1 MVNHVIPN
9 TYLDALRYL
18 SDQTFKVIAGGTDLM
33 IQKRGTRET
42 PPNFDS
48 NMLYCFNLKEL
59 NYVHKEK
66 LHIHIGSMTPLE
78 VLLHHQD
85 IPEIMKQVIAE
96 MASPAIRNVA
106 TLSGNIANASPAG
119 DSLLSLYLLNAEI
132 VLESL
137 NGKRVLPIDQVITG
151 PRQTVISK
159 DEIIKEIIIAGYRV
173 AVCEQVENPKFAK
186 IQWTKVGGR
195 RADAIS
201 KISCLSA
208 VQIKNNKVIDFRLT
222 LGAVYKTVI
231 RSREI
236 ESKCIGLTLD
246 QLKENKNTILSLY
259 EGLIQPID
267 DQRSNRIYRKKV
279 ALNII
284 EKWIADL

>member
-18 SDQTFKVIAGGTDLM
+18 SDKTFKVIAGGTDLM

-42 PPNFDS
+42 PPKFDT

-66 LHIHIGSMTPLE
+66 QQIHIGSMTPLE
-78 VLLHHQD
+78 VLLYHQD

-137 NGKRVLPIDQVITG
+137 NAKRVLPIDQVITG

-159 DEIIKEIIIAGYRV
+159 DEIIKEIII
-173 AVCEQVENPKFAK
+173 ENPKFSK
-186 IQWTKVGGR
+186 IQWNKVGGR

-231 RSREI
+231 RSKEI

>member
-119 DSLLSLYLLNAEI
+119 DSLLALYLLNAKI

-159 DEIIKEIIIAGYRV
+159 DEIIKEIRI
-173 AVCEQVENPKFAK
+173 ENPKFSK

-231 RSREI
+231 RTKEI

-284 EKWIADL
+284 ENWIADL